1 MVLIGL
7 LLACADSPP
16 AAAGAVV
23 PAAVAT
29 LLQTV
34 DARPATA
41 WPEAADVA
49 LASALSGLGQQAQ
62 PVDVGPLVPLRDVDR
77 RFEQLPGP
85 GPAWL
90 VVATARSEREVLGRF
105 RWTVHV
111 DAIRRDSAVTST
123 SFEVPVHLER
133 FSDDA
138 EDALLAAMPTLER
151 RLLRWVRSSS
161 SSELQPDPP

>member
-7 LLACADSPP
+7 LLACADAGPS
-16 AAAGAVV
+16 AAGDRV

-49 LASALSGLGQQAQ
+49 LASTLSGLGQHAQ
-62 PVDVGPLVPLRDVDR
+62 PVDVAPLIPLRDVDQ
-77 RFEQLPGP
+77 RFERLPES

-105 RWTVHV
+105 RWTIHVH
-111 DAIRRDSAVTST
+111 AIRRDAAVTST
-123 SFEVPVHLER
+123 SFDVPVHLDR

-138 EDALLAAMPTLER
+138 DEALVAAMPTVER
-151 RLLRWVRSSS
+151 RLLRWVRSSTP
-161 SSELQPDPP
+161 SELEADAP